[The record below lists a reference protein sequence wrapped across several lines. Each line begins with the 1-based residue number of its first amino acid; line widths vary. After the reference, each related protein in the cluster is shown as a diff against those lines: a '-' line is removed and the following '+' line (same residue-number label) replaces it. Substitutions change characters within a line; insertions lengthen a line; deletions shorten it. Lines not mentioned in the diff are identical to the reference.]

1 MQNKQLLT
9 EIRHE
14 TTVTAYGTD
23 FNSVTG
29 KIFQL
34 MRKQIFAEIGKPI
47 IQMESEEVYFENVN
61 IERRTERFMFFFWPR
76 EKVSYTVTARIVV
89 KIKYLDIEKGDF

>member
-47 IQMESEEVYFENVN
+47 IQMESEEVYFENLN